1 MVASSAPAKSSS
13 TSAETLIANASE
25 YKGVRYRWGGTSRS
39 GFDCSGFTG
48 KAFATIGV
56 KLPRTSIEQSKVGI
70 KVSRSELEKGDLV
83 FFKTGRS
90 YRINHVGIYI
100 GDNKFI
106 HSSSGSGRVTVSSLG
121 DSYYNKRFAGAR
133 RVRSFAQAETEQKT
147 LVAAAESEVETVQ
160 PVAVE

>member
-1 MVASSAPAKSSS
+1 MGWH
-13 TSAETLIANASE
+13 L
-25 YKGVRYRWGGTSRS
+25 SRS

-106 HSSSGSGRVTVSSLG
+106 HSPKPGAQVRVEDMGVPYWSS
-121 DSYYNKRFAGAR
+121 RFDGAR
-133 RVRSFAQAETEQKT
+133 RVLT
-147 LVAAAESEVETVQ
+147 
-160 PVAVE
+160 PVAQSTVGQ